1 MRRHLL
7 IIPVVCVIVLLVF
20 SCHNTKRQT
29 VTTDNKRVKNTASQ
43 QKGKS
48 NSIHAVSATEK
59 NFAESLGLTEKQV
72 KGNKLYSFC
81 DEWYGVPYRYGGCRK
96 SGIDCSCFVNMVYEH
111 VYGQR
116 VGRSSAEIFSQCKQ
130 LSIED
135 AREGDLVFFKINSK
149 TISHVGIFLKKKLFV
164 HASTSRGVI
173 INNLDEAYYKKF
185 FFCAGRL
192 QDV

>member
-1 MRRHLL
+1 MLAAKDPSRADV
-7 IIPVVCVIVLLVF
+7 PVWF
-20 SCHNTKRQT
+20 
-29 VTTDNKRVKNTASQ
+29 
-43 QKGKS
+43 
-48 NSIHAVSATEK
+48 TE
-59 NFAESLGLTEKQV
+59 L
-72 KGNKLYSFC
+72 
-81 DEWYGVPYRYGGCRK
+81 
-96 SGIDCSCFVNMVYEH
+96 
-111 VYGQR
+111 
-116 VGRSSAEIFSQCKQ
+116 GRSSSEIFSQCKQ

-149 TISHVGIFLKKKLFV
+149 NISHVGIFLKKKLFV